1 MNDFYLTFLLFIIYS
16 FLGYLLEVVYCSF
29 YSKKLVNRGFLF
41 GPYCPIYGI
50 GAILILL
57 TLNRYYRDPIVV
69 FVFGIIITSSIEYYT
84 SYLLEKFFHN
94 KWWDYSAR
102 RYNLNGRICLFN
114 ALAFGVGSCLIIYF
128 IHPLVLNFLN
138 NFQLHNLVLFSKIL
152 LFIFIID
159 IICSIMIAYNLR
171 HRLIIAEEL
180 KAEKIKFI
188 PTLLKK
194 KYANE
199 INRLKW
205 ATNRLINSFPI
216 IKRDY
221 DKELELIKNWVKEK
235 NIKKKKSKKNK

>member
-1 MNDFYLTFLLFIIYS
+1 
-16 FLGYLLEVVYCSF
+16 
-29 YSKKLVNRGFLF
+29 
-41 GPYCPIYGI
+41 
-50 GAILILL
+50 
-57 TLNRYYRDPIVV
+57 
-69 FVFGIIITSSIEYYT
+69 
-84 SYLLEKFFHN
+84 
-94 KWWDYSAR
+94 
-102 RYNLNGRICLFN
+102 
-114 ALAFGVGSCLIIYF
+114 
-128 IHPLVLNFLN
+128 
-138 NFQLHNLVLFSKIL
+138 
-152 LFIFIID
+152 
-159 IICSIMIAYNLR
+159 MIAYNLR